1 MPLSLLSPALRAA
14 WLNSC
19 DKLLCWLIPLFLAVD
34 CLNGAVLQWHGTS
47 YGLSV
52 YYKLIVLLLMA
63 LVLLL
68 QQPKRLA
75 ALLLLLLLLLAG
87 PAMHWLQLA
96 TRWMIA
102 DMQLAVKA
110 LSPLLA
116 LVWLLSLQQRR
127 PQLATQLLT
136 QTLYISAAV
145 LLLNALAGVAG
156 FGFTAYQPL
165 DGVAQSFLGIKGFF
179 YSTNELS
186 AVLLVISCGLL
197 VLCWPHYK
205 AAYVLVS
212 SCALVLALLLLTK
225 TGLFG
230 VVMLVVFVPLLMQ
243 GAVFWQRQRRV
254 LAIATGLLLLLL
266 MLLLLNGEY
275 LLRLLGI
282 YDKLSF
288 VYQQRGLSGILLSS
302 RDYYAGR
309 IWQTAADNYSEWQ
322 RLAGVGQGGIALY
335 LKKYFAEL
343 DWFDL
348 LVFHGIAGLL
358 TFLLVFAVFIRHSW
372 QQRFSGAG
380 RSLLLLNFLLLLVS
394 SLAGHILTS
403 GMLWL
408 PWALCNALLLQS
420 TAGKGS
426 ADERY
431 S

>member
-1 MPLSLLSPALRAA
+1 MPSLLLITKLQS
-14 WLNSC
+14 SI
-19 DKLLCWLIPLFLAVD
+19 DKLLCCLIPLFLALD
-34 CLNGAVLQWHGTS
+34 CLNGALLQWHGSS
-47 YGLSV
+47 YGLSIG
-52 YYKLIVLLLMA
+52 YKFVVLLLMA
-63 LVLLL
+63 LTLLL
-68 QQPKRLA
+68 QQPRLA
-75 ALLLLLLLLLAG
+75 FALLALLLLLLAG
-87 PAMHWLQLA
+87 PAMHWPVVA
-96 TRWMIA
+96 TRWMLA
-102 DMQLAVKA
+102 DIQLAVKA
-110 LSPLLA
+110 VSPLLA
-116 LVWLLSLQQRR
+116 FVYLLSLQQRQPAPAKR
-127 PQLATQLLT
+127 LLK
-136 QTLYISAAV
+136 QTLYISALV
-145 LLLNALAGVAG
+145 LLLNVLAGVAG
-156 FGFTAYQPL
+156 LGFTAYQPL

-197 VLCWPHYK
+197 VLSWPQYK
-205 AAYVLVS
+205 AAYALISV
-212 SCALVLALLLLTK
+212 CALVLAVLLLTK

-230 VVMLVVFVPLLMQ
+230 VLVLVVLVPLLMQ
-243 GAVFWQRQRRV
+243 PAAFWQRQRRV
-254 LAIATGLLLLLL
+254 IAIMAALSLLLL

-288 VYQQRGLSGILLSS
+288 VYQQRGISGILLSS

-309 IWQTAADNYSEWQ
+309 IWQTAADHYSDWQ

-358 TFLLVFAVFIRHSW
+358 TFVLVFAVFIRHSW
-372 QQRFSGAG
+372 QLRTSGAG
-380 RSLLLLNFLLLLVS
+380 RSLLVLNLLLLLVS

-420 TAGKGS
+420 AAGKRS